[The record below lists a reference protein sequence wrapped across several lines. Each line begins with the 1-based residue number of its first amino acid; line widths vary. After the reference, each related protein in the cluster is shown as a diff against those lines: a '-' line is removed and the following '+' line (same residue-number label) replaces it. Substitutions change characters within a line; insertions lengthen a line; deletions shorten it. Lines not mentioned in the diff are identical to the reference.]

1 MPAIFPMP
9 ESIIIILILILTS
22 YRGMDVKLKGKGIPV
37 QTSYGPIGFQKFEA
51 PRFLTIG
58 T

>member
-1 MPAIFPMP
+1 
-9 ESIIIILILILTS
+9 
-22 YRGMDVKLKGKGIPV
+22 MDVELKGKGIPV
-37 QTSYGPIGFQKFEA
+37 EASYRPIGFQKFEA